1 MYILHLWFAGG
12 GGLSKS
18 WYLCINCADCICFN
32 KNIREIRASLVSL
45 KPSSYELRPGNSGR
59 SICLVHTIPPSVQY
73 CLQTDIQTVS
83 QLPTVFSAPCPDS
96 FILYT
101 GESGKSWKVYFQRK
115 LYILHLLRQKHILR
129 NICRQGKPFYSR
141 GPQETFF

>member
-45 KPSSYELRPGNSGR
+45 KPSSYELRPVNSGR
-59 SICLVHTIPPSVQY
+59 SICLVHTIPPSVS
-73 CLQTDIQTVS
+73 TVYR
-83 QLPTVFSAPCPDS
+83 QIYRLFHNYLPFFSAPCPDS

-101 GESGKSWKVYFQRK
+101 GKSGKSWKVYFQRK